1 MGAGSLVLVELHEAG
16 SDVVGFIQRKDKY
29 SPIADLSS
37 LSGLDDEFNDIVDFI
52 IVCDDIDHHFGQQW
66 LLIFHAAIDDRVSL
80 LTSESFNIQ
89 DGHPVGDGLKRRD
102 YIIKHVWLDNAFDQL
117 HKRPDVERRAGFRS
131 WLIS

>member
-1 MGAGSLVLVELHEAG
+1 MNKGRSLSALRPFLRHDEVFQPACNFLASVEFHEAG

-89 DGHPVGDGLKRRD
+89 DGHPLGDGLKRRD
-102 YIIKHVWLDNAFDQL
+102 YII
-117 HKRPDVERRAGFRS
+117 
-131 WLIS
+131 